1 MTLPNAGSVLATLTE
16 LTQVNRTHALLRRV
30 KDLPVKEFICLLDFI
45 TAEFQ
50 QFLRAIELI
59 NNEALETMLEKVLEA
74 ITLKIGQILQ
84 AEHTTIFLVDYD
96 KGQLWSKVIQENTQ
110 KPVEIRTPINI
121 GIPGHVAST
130 GQYLNISETSTHPLF
145 SPELEK
151 QMGYKIRNIL
161 CMPVL
166 SSKNQTVAV
175 VQLANKAGDIPFNQ
189 KDEGHFQ
196 DFAASIGI
204 ILETCQSFYVAARN
218 QRGATALLRATQ
230 TLGQSLDLEATLQ
243 IVMEQARILMQ
254 ADRSTLFLHRKEMG
268 ELWTKVATA
277 DDTTLMEIRLPA
289 NRGIAG
295 YVASTGEALN
305 IPDAYKDPRFDPNT
319 DRVTGYETR
328 NILCL
333 PVFNSANELIGVTQL
348 INKAQGSF
356 TASDEE
362 FMRAF
367 NIQAGIALENAR
379 LFENVLLEKQY
390 QKDILQSLSDAV
402 ISTDMEGRI
411 VTINDAAL
419 ELLGC
424 PLGDNGK
431 NNKLLWEQ
439 NLIDRLV
446 WDVVPIDNLQMRL
459 QDSLKTG
466 ARHYVPEQTLIVGLY
481 QLKNQELEA
490 NNQNINGHKK
500 NGKEKLP
507 RRFSA
512 YQRIQTA
519 PIANLFPPQQENIS
533 SIELEILDTLHPQNA
548 DHEYPEKY
556 KTGNTDS
563 KQISTEDVNTYGNCI
578 LAIRDRQNP
587 DIFIPW
593 NQPLTPQYNLLSAN
607 QVEQIE
613 RSTNLTVNPLTNPEG
628 GVRGGLVV
636 LEDISQEKR
645 LKTTMYRYLTPH
657 VAEQVMALGEDTLMV
672 GERKE
677 VTILFCDIRGYT
689 SLTENIGAAEV
700 VSLLNQYFETMVEA
714 VFNYE
719 GTLDKF
725 IGDALMAVFG
735 APLSLEDHAWRAV
748 QSALDMRQRLAE
760 FNQRRI
766 IQAQPQINIGIG
778 ISSGEVVSGNIG
790 SHKRMDYTV
799 IGDSVNLSAR
809 LEEVTKEYKCE
820 IILSEFTYSLC
831 GERIHVRELDKIR
844 VKGKNQA
851 VKIYE
856 LIDARTNSLQA
867 DEEEFLTHYHAG
879 RAAYIAQHFPEAIAC
894 FESAKKIRPRDHA
907 VNIHIQRATEYIKTP
922 PPNSWDGVWTMTTE

>member
-1 MTLPNAGSVLATLTE
+1 MTLPNPGSVLATLTE

-30 KDLPVKEFICLLDFI
+30 KDLSVNEFVCLLDFI

-84 AEHTTIFLVDYD
+84 AEHTAIFLVDYD
-96 KGQLWSKVIQENTQ
+96 KGQLWSKVPQDNTQ
-110 KPVEIRTPINI
+110 KFLEIRTPITV

-130 GQYLNISETSTHPLF
+130 GEYLNISETYTHPLF

-151 QMGYKIRNIL
+151 QMGYKIHNIL
-161 CMPVL
+161 CMPVI

-175 VQLANKAGDIPFNQ
+175 VQLANKTGNVPFNSD
-189 KDEGHFQ
+189 DEERFR

-204 ILETCQSFYVAARN
+204 ILESCQSFYVAARN

-254 ADRSTLFLHRKEMG
+254 ADRSTLFLYRKEMS
-268 ELWTKVATA
+268 ELWTKVAAAA
-277 DDTTLMEIRLPA
+277 DGTNLIEIRIPA

-305 IPDAYKDPRFDPNT
+305 ISDAYKDPRFDPTT
-319 DRVTGYETR
+319 DRKTGYVTR

-348 INKAQGSF
+348 INKQQSSF

-367 NIQAGIALENAR
+367 NIQAGVALENAR

-402 ISTDMEGRI
+402 ISTDMAGRI

-424 PLGDNGK
+424 PIKDANSK
-431 NNKLLWEQ
+431 NNKLSWEQ
-439 NLIDRLV
+439 NLIGHLV
-446 WDVVPIDNLQMRL
+446 WEVVPIENLQMRL
-459 QDSLKTG
+459 EDSLKTG
-466 ARHYVPEQTLIVGLY
+466 AKHYVPEQSLIVGIF
-481 QLKNQELEA
+481 QVKSEELEV
-490 NNQNINGHKK
+490 KS
-500 NGKEKLP
+500 E
-507 RRFSA
+507 
-512 YQRIQTA
+512 T
-519 PIANLFPPQQENIS
+519 QES
-533 SIELEILDTLHPQNA
+533 KFRTQ
-548 DHEYPEKY
+548 
-556 KTGNTDS
+556 DS
-563 KQISTEDVNTYGNCI
+563 I
-578 LAIRDRQNP
+578 LAVRDRTNP
-587 DIFIPW
+587 DVFIPW
-593 NQPLTPQYNLLSAN
+593 NLPLTSQSEFLTADEVQKL
-607 QVEQIE
+607 E

-645 LKTTMYRYLTPH
+645 MKTTMSRYLTPH
-657 VAEQVMALGEDTLMV
+657 VAEQIMALGEDALMV

-677 VTILFCDIRGYT
+677 VTILFSDIRGYT
-689 SLTENIGAAEV
+689 TLTENLGAAEV
-700 VSLLNQYFETMVEA
+700 VLLLNQYFETMVEA

-735 APLSLEDHAWRAV
+735 APLPLTENHAWRAV
-748 QSALDMRQRLAE
+748 QSALDMRQRLEE
-760 FNQRRI
+760 FNRRRI
-766 IQAQPQINIGIG
+766 IQAQPQIHIGIG
-778 ISSGEVVSGNIG
+778 ISSGDVVSGNIG
-790 SHKRMDYTV
+790 SRKRMDYTV
-799 IGDSVNLSAR
+799 IGDGVNLSSR
-809 LEEVTKEYKCE
+809 LEAVTKDYGCD
-820 IILSEFTYSLC
+820 IILSEFTYQLC
-831 GERIHVRELDKIR
+831 SDRIWVRQLDKIR
-844 VKGKNQA
+844 VKGKHQA
-851 VKIYE
+851 VNIYE
-856 LIDARTNSLQA
+856 LIGDRSTPLDANTQ
-867 DEEEFLTHYHAG
+867 EFLFHYHTG
-879 RAAYIAQHFPEAIAC
+879 RSAYLSRNFSQAIAC
-894 FESAKKIRPRDHA
+894 FEAAKCIQPQDQA
-907 VNIHIQRATEYIKTP
+907 VDIHLERARNYQQAP
-922 PPNSWDGVWTMTTE
+922 PPESWDGVWTMLTK

>member
-1 MTLPNAGSVLATLTE
+1 MTLPNPGSVLATLTE

-30 KDLPVKEFICLLDFI
+30 KDLSVNEFVCLLDFI

-84 AEHTTIFLVDYD
+84 AEHTAIFLVDYD
-96 KGQLWSKVIQENTQ
+96 KGQLWSKVPQDNTQ
-110 KPVEIRTPINI
+110 KFLEIRTPITV

-130 GQYLNISETSTHPLF
+130 GQYLNISETYTHPLF

-151 QMGYKIRNIL
+151 QMGYKIHNIL
-161 CMPVL
+161 CMPII

-175 VQLANKAGDIPFNQ
+175 VQLANKTGNVPFNSD
-189 KDEGHFQ
+189 DEERFR

-204 ILETCQSFYVAARN
+204 ILESCQSFYVAARN

-254 ADRSTLFLHRKEMG
+254 ADRSTLFLYRKEMS
-268 ELWTKVATA
+268 ELWTKVAAAA
-277 DDTTLMEIRLPA
+277 DGTNLIEIRIPV

-305 IPDAYKDPRFDPNT
+305 ISDAYKDPRFDPTT
-319 DRVTGYETR
+319 DRKTGYVTR

-348 INKAQGSF
+348 INKQQNSF

-367 NIQAGIALENAR
+367 NIQAGVALENAR

-402 ISTDMEGRI
+402 ISTDMAGRI

-424 PLGDNGK
+424 SIKDVNSK

-439 NLIDRLV
+439 NLIGRLV
-446 WDVVPIDNLQMRL
+446 WEVVPIENLQMRL
-459 QDSLKTG
+459 EDSLKTG
-466 ARHYVPEQTLIVGLY
+466 AKHYVPEQSLIVGVSQVKSEELGVKSET
-481 QLKNQELEA
+481 QQSKFRNQ
-490 NNQNINGHKK
+490 
-500 NGKEKLP
+500 
-507 RRFSA
+507 
-512 YQRIQTA
+512 
-519 PIANLFPPQQENIS
+519 
-533 SIELEILDTLHPQNA
+533 
-548 DHEYPEKY
+548 
-556 KTGNTDS
+556 DS
-563 KQISTEDVNTYGNCI
+563 I
-578 LAIRDRQNP
+578 LAVRDRTNP
-587 DIFIPW
+587 NVFIPW
-593 NQPLTPQYNLLSAN
+593 NLPLTPQSEFLTADEVQKL
-607 QVEQIE
+607 E

-645 LKTTMYRYLTPH
+645 MKTTMSRYLTPH
-657 VAEQVMALGEDTLMV
+657 VAEQVMALGEDALMV

-677 VTILFCDIRGYT
+677 VTILFSDIRGYT
-689 SLTENIGAAEV
+689 TLTENLGAAEV
-700 VSLLNQYFETMVEA
+700 VLLLNQYFETMVEA

-735 APLSLEDHAWRAV
+735 APLPLTENHAWRAV
-748 QSALDMRQRLAE
+748 QSALDMRQRLEE

-766 IQAQPQINIGIG
+766 IQAQPQIRIGIG

-790 SHKRMDYTV
+790 SRKRMDYTV
-799 IGDSVNLSAR
+799 IGDGVNLSSR
-809 LEEVTKEYKCE
+809 LEAVTKDYGCD
-820 IILSEFTYSLC
+820 ILLSEFTYQLC
-831 GERIHVRELDKIR
+831 SDRIWVRQLDKIR
-844 VKGKNQA
+844 VKGKHQA
-851 VKIYE
+851 VNIYE
-856 LIDARTNSLQA
+856 LIGDRNTPLDAKTQ
-867 DEEEFLTHYHAG
+867 EFLFHYHTG
-879 RAAYIAQHFPEAIAC
+879 RAAYLSRNFSQAIAC
-894 FESAKKIRPRDHA
+894 FEAAKCIQSQDQA
-907 VNIHIQRATEYIKTP
+907 VDIHLERARNYQQTP
-922 PPNSWDGVWTMTTE
+922 PPELWDGVWAMLTK

>member
-1 MTLPNAGSVLATLTE
+1 MTLPNPGSVLATLTE

-30 KDLPVKEFICLLDFI
+30 KDLPVNEFVCLLDFI

-59 NNEALETMLEKVLEA
+59 NNEALETMLENVLEA

-84 AEHTTIFLVDYD
+84 AENTAIFLVDYD
-96 KGQLWSKVIQENTQ
+96 KGQLWSKVPQDNTQ
-110 KPVEIRTPINI
+110 KFLEIRTPITV

-145 SPELEK
+145 SPDLEK
-151 QMGYKIRNIL
+151 QMGYKIHNLL
-161 CMPVL
+161 CMPVV

-175 VQLANKAGDIPFNQ
+175 VQLANKTGNIPFN
-189 KDEGHFQ
+189 DEDENCFR
-196 DFAASIGI
+196 DFASSIGI

-254 ADRSTLFLHRKEMG
+254 ADRSTLFLLRKEMG
-268 ELWTKVATA
+268 ELWTKVAAAA
-277 DDTTLMEIRLPA
+277 DPTTFLEIRIPA

-305 IPDAYKDPRFDPNT
+305 IPDAYKDPRFDPST
-319 DRVTGYETR
+319 DRKTGYLTR

-348 INKAQGSF
+348 INKQQGSF

-402 ISTDMEGRI
+402 ISTDMIGRI

-424 PLGDNGK
+424 PLGDA
-431 NNKLLWEQ
+431 NNKSNKLSWEQ
-439 NLIDRLV
+439 NLVGRFV
-446 WDVVPIDNLQMRL
+446 WEVVPIENLQMRL
-459 QDSLKTG
+459 EDSLTTG
-466 ARHYVPEQTLIVGLY
+466 AKHYVPEQSLMVGLY
-481 QLKNQELEA
+481 QVLSLDGRVSSDPQDSA
-490 NNQNINGHKK
+490 SSTQN
-500 NGKEKLP
+500 L
-507 RRFSA
+507 
-512 YQRIQTA
+512 
-519 PIANLFPPQQENIS
+519 
-533 SIELEILDTLHPQNA
+533 
-548 DHEYPEKY
+548 
-556 KTGNTDS
+556 
-563 KQISTEDVNTYGNCI
+563 I
-578 LAIRDRQNP
+578 LAVRDRTNP

-593 NQPLTPQYNLLSAN
+593 NLPLTPPSQLIPES
-607 QVEQIE
+607 QVEQLE
-613 RSTNLTVNPLTNPEG
+613 RSLNLTVNPLTNPEG
-628 GVRGGLVV
+628 GVRGGLIV

-657 VAEQVMALGEDTLMV
+657 VAEQVMALGEDALMV

-677 VTILFCDIRGYT
+677 VTILFSDIRGYT
-689 SLTENIGAAEV
+689 TLTENLGAAEV

-735 APLSLEDHAWRAV
+735 APLPLTENHAWRAV
-748 QSALDMRQRLAE
+748 QSALDMRKRLEE

-766 IQAQPQINIGIG
+766 IQEQPQIRIGIG

-799 IGDSVNLSAR
+799 IGDGVNLSAR
-809 LEEVTKEYKCE
+809 LEAVTKEYGCD
-820 IILSEFTYSLC
+820 IVLSEFTYQLC
-831 GERIHVRELDKIR
+831 RDRVWVRQLDKIR
-844 VKGKNQA
+844 VKGKHQA
-851 VKIYE
+851 VNIYE
-856 LIDARTNSLQA
+856 LIGDRETPLDADTQ
-867 DEEEFLTHYHAG
+867 EFLFHYHTG
-879 RAAYIAQHFPEAIAC
+879 RVAYLSRDFEKAIAC
-894 FESAKKIRPRDHA
+894 FSAAKYIRPKDQA
-907 VNIHIQRATEYIKTP
+907 VDMHLERAHNYRKNP
-922 PPNSWDGVWTMTTE
+922 PPDSWDGVWTIIAK

>member
-1 MTLPNAGSVLATLTE
+1 MTLPNPGSVLATLTE

-30 KDLPVKEFICLLDFI
+30 KDLPVNEFVCLLDFI

-59 NNEALETMLEKVLEA
+59 NNEALESMLENVLEA

-84 AEHTTIFLVDYD
+84 AENTAIFLVDYD
-96 KGQLWSKVIQENTQ
+96 KGQLWSKVPQDNSQ
-110 KPVEIRTPINI
+110 KFLEIRTPITV

-130 GQYLNISETSTHPLF
+130 GQSLNIANTATHPLF
-145 SPELEK
+145 SPDLEK
-151 QMGYKIRNIL
+151 QMGYRIHNIL
-161 CMPVL
+161 CMPVV

-175 VQLANKAGDIPFNQ
+175 VQLANKTGNIPFNNE
-189 KDEGHFQ
+189 DEHCFR

-243 IVMEQARILMQ
+243 IVMEQARNLMQ
-254 ADRSTLFLHRKEMG
+254 ADRSTLFLLRKEMG
-268 ELWTKVATA
+268 ELWTKVAAASDSTSF
-277 DDTTLMEIRLPA
+277 LEIRIPA

-319 DRVTGYETR
+319 DRKTGYLTR

-348 INKAQGSF
+348 INKQQGSF

-402 ISTDMEGRI
+402 ISTDMIGRI

-424 PLGDNGK
+424 QLGETSNK
-431 NNKLLWEQ
+431 SNKLLWEQ
-439 NLIDRLV
+439 NLIGRFV
-446 WDVVPIDNLQMRL
+446 WEVVPIDNLQMRL
-459 QDSLKTG
+459 EDSLTTG
-466 ARHYVPEQTLIVGLY
+466 AKHYVPEQSLMVGRHQVLSSDGRISIDSPDS
-481 QLKNQELEA
+481 A
-490 NNQNINGHKK
+490 NSM
-500 NGKEKLP
+500 P
-507 RRFSA
+507 
-512 YQRIQTA
+512 
-519 PIANLFPPQQENIS
+519 NL
-533 SIELEILDTLHPQNA
+533 
-548 DHEYPEKY
+548 
-556 KTGNTDS
+556 
-563 KQISTEDVNTYGNCI
+563 I
-578 LAIRDRQNP
+578 LAVRDRHNP

-593 NQPLTPQYNLLSAN
+593 NLPLTPQSQLISAS
-607 QVEQIE
+607 QIE
-613 RSTNLTVNPLTNPEG
+613 QLERSINLTVNPLTNPEG
-628 GVRGGLVV
+628 GVRGGLIV

-657 VAEQVMALGEDTLMV
+657 VAEQVMALGDDALMV

-677 VTILFCDIRGYT
+677 VTILFSDIRGYT
-689 SLTENIGAAEV
+689 TLTENLGAAEV

-735 APLSLEDHAWRAV
+735 APLPLTENHAWRAV
-748 QSALDMRQRLAE
+748 QSALDMRQRLKE

-766 IQAQPQINIGIG
+766 IQEQPQIRIGIG

-799 IGDSVNLSAR
+799 IGDGVNLSAR
-809 LEEVTKEYKCE
+809 LEAVTKEYGCD
-820 IILSEFTYSLC
+820 IILSEFTYQLC
-831 GERIHVRELDKIR
+831 SNRIWVRQLDKIR
-844 VKGKNQA
+844 VKGKHQA
-851 VKIYE
+851 VNIYE
-856 LIDARTNSLQA
+856 LIGDRDTPVDANTQ
-867 DEEEFLTHYHAG
+867 EFLFHYHTG
-879 RAAYIAQHFPEAIAC
+879 RVAYLSRDFDKAIAC
-894 FESAKKIRPRDHA
+894 FAAAKYIRPKDQA
-907 VNIHIQRATEYIKTP
+907 VDMHLERAHNYQKTP
-922 PPNSWDGVWTMTTE
+922 PPDSWDGVWTIIAK

>member
-1 MTLPNAGSVLATLTE
+1 MTLPNPGSVLATLTE
-16 LTQVNRTHALLRRV
+16 LTQVNRTHTLLHRV
-30 KDLPVKEFICLLDFI
+30 KDLSVNEFVCLLDFI

-84 AEHTTIFLVDYD
+84 AEHTAIFLVDYD
-96 KGQLWSKVIQENTQ
+96 KGQLWSKVPQDNTQ
-110 KPVEIRTPINI
+110 KFLEIRTPITV

-130 GQYLNISETSTHPLF
+130 GEYLNISETYTHPLF

-151 QMGYKIRNIL
+151 QMGYKIHNLL
-161 CMPVL
+161 CMPVI

-175 VQLANKAGDIPFNQ
+175 VQLANKTGNVPFNSD
-189 KDEGHFQ
+189 DEERFR

-204 ILETCQSFYVAARN
+204 ILESCQSFYVAARN

-254 ADRSTLFLHRKEMG
+254 ADRSTLFLYRKEMS
-268 ELWTKVATA
+268 ELWTKVAAAA
-277 DDTTLMEIRLPA
+277 DGTNLIEIRIPV

-305 IPDAYKDPRFDPNT
+305 ISDAYKDPRFDPTT
-319 DRVTGYETR
+319 DRKTGYVTR

-348 INKAQGSF
+348 INKQQNSF

-402 ISTDMEGRI
+402 ISTDMVGRI

-419 ELLGC
+419 ELLGS
-424 PLGDNGK
+424 PIGEANTK

-439 NLIDRLV
+439 NLIGRLV
-446 WDVVPIDNLQMRL
+446 WEVVPIENLQMRL
-459 QDSLKTG
+459 EDSLKTG
-466 ARHYVPEQTLIVGLY
+466 AKHYVPEQSLMVGLY
-481 QLKNQELEA
+481 QVMSEELGVKSETQYSGLTNQ
-490 NNQNINGHKK
+490 H
-500 NGKEKLP
+500 
-507 RRFSA
+507 S
-512 YQRIQTA
+512 
-519 PIANLFPPQQENIS
+519 
-533 SIELEILDTLHPQNA
+533 
-548 DHEYPEKY
+548 
-556 KTGNTDS
+556 
-563 KQISTEDVNTYGNCI
+563 I
-578 LAIRDRQNP
+578 LAVRDRTNP

-593 NQPLTPQYNLLSAN
+593 NLPLTPQSEFLTSN
-607 QVEQIE
+607 QVQQLE
-613 RSTNLTVNPLTNPEG
+613 RSINLTVNPLTNPEG

-645 LKTTMYRYLTPH
+645 MKTTMSRYLTPH
-657 VAEQVMALGEDTLMV
+657 VAEQVMALGEDALMV

-677 VTILFCDIRGYT
+677 VTILFSDIRGYT
-689 SLTENIGAAEV
+689 TLTENLGAAEV
-700 VSLLNQYFETMVEA
+700 VLLLNQYFETMVEA

-735 APLSLEDHAWRAV
+735 APLPLTENHAWRAV
-748 QSALDMRQRLAE
+748 QSALDMRRRLEE

-766 IQAQPQINIGIG
+766 IQAQPQIRIGIG
-778 ISSGEVVSGNIG
+778 ISSGDVVSGNIG
-790 SHKRMDYTV
+790 SRKRMDYTV
-799 IGDSVNLSAR
+799 IGDGVNLSSR
-809 LEEVTKEYKCE
+809 LEAATKDYGCD
-820 IILSEFTYSLC
+820 ILLSEFTYQLC
-831 GERIHVRELDKIR
+831 SDRIWVRQLDKIR
-844 VKGKNQA
+844 VKGKHQA
-851 VKIYE
+851 VNIYE
-856 LIDARTNSLQA
+856 LISDRTTPLDANTQ
-867 DEEEFLTHYHAG
+867 EFLFHYHTG
-879 RAAYIAQHFPEAIAC
+879 RSAYLSRNFSQAIAC
-894 FESAKKIRPRDHA
+894 FQAAKYIQPQDQA
-907 VNIHIQRATEYIKTP
+907 VDIHLERAHNYQQTP
-922 PPNSWDGVWTMTTE
+922 PPECWDGVWTMLTK

>member
-1 MTLPNAGSVLATLTE
+1 MTLLNSGSVLATLTE

-30 KDLPVKEFICLLDFI
+30 KDLSVNEFVCLLDFI

-74 ITLKIGQILQ
+74 ITLKIGQILK
-84 AEHTTIFLVDYD
+84 AEHTTIFLVDHD
-96 KGQLWSKVIQENTQ
+96 KGQLWTKVAQDTIH
-110 KPVEIRTPINI
+110 KPLEIRTPITV

-130 GQYLNISETSTHPLF
+130 GEYLNISETSTHPLF
-145 SPELEK
+145 NSELEK

-166 SSKNQTVAV
+166 SSKNQVVAV
-175 VQLANKAGDIPFNQ
+175 VQLANKAGNIPFNHE
-189 KDEGHFQ
+189 DEERFR

-204 ILETCQSFYVAARN
+204 ILESCQSFYVAARN

-254 ADRSTLFLHRKEMG
+254 ADRSTLFLYRKEMG
-268 ELWTKVATA
+268 ELWTKVAAA
-277 DDTTLMEIRLPA
+277 DGQTMIEIRIPA
-289 NRGIAG
+289 NRGIVG

-305 IPDAYKDPRFDPNT
+305 IPDAYKDPRFDPTT
-319 DRVTGYETR
+319 DKKTGYVTR

-348 INKAQGSF
+348 INKHQGSF
-356 TASDEE
+356 TTSDEE

-424 PLGDNGK
+424 PLTDVNAK
-431 NNKLLWEQ
+431 QDKLLWEQ
-439 NLIDRLV
+439 NLIGRLV
-446 WDVVPIDNLQMRL
+446 WEVVPIDNLQMRL

-466 ARHYVPEQTLIVGLY
+466 ARHYVPEQSLMVGLY
-481 QLKNQELEA
+481 KVRSEELGVVETRQVASVQELGVRSEEYRT
-490 NNQNINGHKK
+490 H
-500 NGKEKLP
+500 
-507 RRFSA
+507 
-512 YQRIQTA
+512 
-519 PIANLFPPQQENIS
+519 S
-533 SIELEILDTLHPQNA
+533 S
-548 DHEYPEKY
+548 Y
-556 KTGNTDS
+556 
-563 KQISTEDVNTYGNCI
+563 I
-578 LAIRDRQNP
+578 LAICDRTQPNT
-587 DIFIPW
+587 FIPW
-593 NQPLTPQYNLLSAN
+593 NQPLTPQSKLLDVAS
-607 QVEQIE
+607 VKQIE
-613 RSTNLTVNPLTNPEG
+613 RSINLTVNPLTNPEG

-645 LKTTMYRYLTPH
+645 MKNTMYRYLTPR
-657 VAEQVMALGEDTLMV
+657 VAEQVMALGEDALMV

-677 VTILFCDIRGYT
+677 VTILFSDIRGYT
-689 SLTENIGAAEV
+689 TLTENLGAAEV

-714 VFNYE
+714 VFNHE

-735 APLSLEDHAWRAV
+735 APLALMENHAWKAV
-748 QSALDMRQRLAE
+748 EAALDMRRRLDE
-760 FNQRRI
+760 FNRRRV
-766 IQAQPQINIGIG
+766 IQEQPKIHIGIG

-799 IGDSVNLSAR
+799 IGDGVNLSSR
-809 LEEVTKEYKCE
+809 LEGITKDYGCD
-820 IILSEFTYSLC
+820 IIISEFTYQLC
-831 GERIHVRELDKIR
+831 SDRIWVRELDKIR
-844 VKGKNQA
+844 VKGKYQA
-851 VKIYE
+851 VNIYE
-856 LIDARTNSLQA
+856 LIGDRTIPLDLLTQ
-867 DEEEFLTHYHAG
+867 EFLSYYHEG
-879 RAAYIAQHFPEAIAC
+879 RNAYLSRDFKRAIAC
-894 FESAKKIRPRDHA
+894 FEAAKRIRPTDCA
-907 VNIHIQRATEYIKTP
+907 VNIHLERAHNYLKQTP
-922 PPNSWDGVWTMTTE
+922 SDSWDGVWTMMNK

>member
-1 MTLPNAGSVLATLTE
+1 MTLPNPGSVLATLTE

-30 KDLPVKEFICLLDFI
+30 KDLSVNEFVCLLDFI

-84 AEHTTIFLVDYD
+84 AEHTAIFLVDYD
-96 KGQLWSKVIQENTQ
+96 KNQLWSKVPQDNTQ
-110 KPVEIRTPINI
+110 KFLEIRTPITV

-130 GQYLNISETSTHPLF
+130 GQYLNIAETSTHPLF

-151 QMGYKIRNIL
+151 QMGYKIHNIL
-161 CMPVL
+161 CMPVV

-175 VQLANKAGDIPFNQ
+175 VQLANKAGNLPFNQ
-189 KDEGHFQ
+189 DDEERFR

-204 ILETCQSFYVAARN
+204 ILESCQTFYVAARN

-268 ELWTKVATA
+268 ELWTKVAAAA
-277 DDTTLMEIRLPA
+277 DGANTIEIRMPS
-289 NRGIAG
+289 NRGIVG
-295 YVASTGEALN
+295 FVASTGQAVN
-305 IPDAYKDPRFDPNT
+305 IPDAYKDPRFDPST
-319 DRVTGYETR
+319 DRKTGYVTR

-348 INKAQGSF
+348 INKQQGSF

-419 ELLGC
+419 ALLGC
-424 PLGDNGK
+424 PVRDTNTK
-431 NNKLLWEQ
+431 SNKRLWEQ
-439 NLIDRLV
+439 NLLGRLV
-446 WDVVPIDNLQMRL
+446 WEVVPIENLQMRL
-459 QDSLKTG
+459 EDSLKTG
-466 ARHYVPEQTLIVGLY
+466 AKHYVPEQSLTVGLY
-481 QLKNQELEA
+481 
-490 NNQNINGHKK
+490 
-500 NGKEKLP
+500 P
-507 RRFSA
+507 
-512 YQRIQTA
+512 IQ
-519 PIANLFPPQQENIS
+519 S
-533 SIELEILDTLHPQNA
+533 SETKSPSDSLDAGVWTQHF
-548 DHEYPEKY
+548 
-556 KTGNTDS
+556 
-563 KQISTEDVNTYGNCI
+563 I
-578 LAIRDRQNP
+578 LAVRDRTNP
-587 DIFIPW
+587 DVFIPW
-593 NQPLTPQYNLLSAN
+593 NQPLTPQSKFLSASEV
-607 QVEQIE
+607 QKLE
-613 RSTNLTVNPLTNPEG
+613 RSLNLTVNPLTNPEG

-636 LEDISQEKR
+636 LEDISREKR
-645 LKTTMYRYLTPH
+645 MKTTMYRYLTPH
-657 VAEQVMALGEDTLMV
+657 VAEQVMALGEDALMV

-677 VTILFCDIRGYT
+677 VTILFSDIRGYT
-689 SLTENIGAAEV
+689 TLTENLGAAEV

-714 VFNYE
+714 VFNHE

-735 APLSLEDHAWRAV
+735 APLPLTENHAWRSV

-760 FNQRRI
+760 FNRRRI
-766 IQAQPQINIGIG
+766 IQSQPQINIGIG

-799 IGDSVNLSAR
+799 IGDGVNLSSR
-809 LEEVTKEYKCE
+809 LEAVTKEYGCD
-820 IILSEFTYSLC
+820 IILSEFTYQLC
-831 GERIHVRELDKIR
+831 SDRIWTRQLDKIR
-844 VKGKNQA
+844 VKGKYQA
-851 VKIYE
+851 VNIYE
-856 LIDARTNSLQA
+856 LIGDRTQPLDDATQ
-867 DEEEFLTHYHAG
+867 EFLFYYQSG
-879 RAAYIAQHFPEAIAC
+879 RMAYLARNFTRAIAC
-894 FESAKKIRPRDHA
+894 FEAAKNLRPQDQA
-907 VNIHIQRATEYIKTP
+907 VNIHLERSYNYQKTP
-922 PPNSWDGVWTMTTE
+922 PHDSWDGVWTMINK